1 MIIALISTDYDNC
14 RKCYACVR
22 ACPVKTISI
31 KRGLPEIIEEGCLGC
46 GQCVLACS
54 IGAKKVHD
62 DTEIISK
69 WIAEGKKVAAIVA
82 PSYPASFSLTGGEL
96 VTALDQLGFSSAY
109 EVAFGAGICA
119 EEYIN
124 MLSQDLQKA
133 IISTACPA
141 VVHLVEKHFPKL
153 LQYLA
158 PIDSPMLI
166 QAKIVKALQPD
177 HKVVFIGPCLSK
189 KYESTDPNTGAYV
202 DAVIT
207 FRQLSSWFADKD
219 LELENLS
226 EGKWQNP
233 PPKMAR
239 TFPISGGLLKTS
251 SINEDVSNMDVLVVE
266 GAQQCIEVFKAMNN
280 GEFLPKFIDMLVCEG
295 CVMGPGMV
303 SNKPYVVR
311 AHQVAQTVRQNY
323 YNSTVD
329 LTSVLQSL
337 NFKRQFLAKPMI
349 KRTFTDEEI
358 WRTLRETGKETTRDL
373 INCGACGYDTCWEK
387 AVACLQ
393 GMAEKEMCLPY
404 LLRQVPSLTN
414 SLMSMSNKLMLS
426 MESINFSTL
435 TLKGTTSKMNMRN
448 NHLEDLIQEAKGIAK
463 DTLELSNKVLSIV
476 ADYQLPL
483 TNQANGQVLNAT
495 DLAEIKK
502 IASESK
508 SQSEKAT
515 KAFGDIS
522 FVLSSLREDSVTV
535 LEQEKAIK
543 NVTNSM
549 EQIVA
554 TYEQLLNI
562 GLAMASIGRNY
573 V

>member
-1 MIIALISTDYDNC
+1 MISTDYDNC

-31 KRGLPEIIEEGCLGC
+31 KRGLPEIVEEGCLGC

-54 IGAKKVHD
+54 IGAKKVQD
-62 DTEIISK
+62 DTEVVNK
-69 WIAEGKKVAAIVA
+69 WIDEGEKVAAIVA

-96 VTALDQLGFSSAY
+96 VTALKQLGFTNAY
-109 EVAFGAGICA
+109 EVAYGAGICA
-119 EEYIN
+119 EEYIKLLN
-124 MLSQDLQKA
+124 QDLQKT

-177 HKVVFIGPCLSK
+177 HKIVFIGPCLSK

-207 FRQLSSWFADKD
+207 FRQLNNWFADAN
-219 LELENLS
+219 LELEKLT

-233 PPKMAR
+233 PPTMAR

-266 GAQQCIEVFKAMNN
+266 GAQQCIEVFKAIDN

-303 SNKPYVVR
+303 SHKPYVVR
-311 AHQVAQTVRQNY
+311 AHQVAQTVRQNH
-323 YNSTVD
+323 YNSTLD
-329 LTSVLQSL
+329 LTSVLQRLS
-337 NFKRQFLAKPMI
+337 FKRQFLAKPMI
-349 KRTFTDEEI
+349 KHTFTDEEI
-358 WRTLRETGKETTRDL
+358 WQMLRETGKETTRDL

-414 SLMSMSNKLMLS
+414 SLMNMSNKLMLS

-435 TLKGTTSKMNMRN
+435 TLKGTTSKMNIRN
-448 NHLEDLIQEAKGIAK
+448 NHLESLIQEAKGIAK

-483 TNQANGQVLNAT
+483 AGQVNGEVPNAT

-502 IASESK
+502 IAAESK
-508 SQSEKAT
+508 AQSEKAT
-515 KAFGDIS
+515 KAFEDIS
-522 FVLSSLREDSVTV
+522 YVLSSLREDSVTV

-543 NVTNSM
+543 NVTSSM

-554 TYEQLLNI
+554 TYDQLLNI